1 MSTGS
6 CLWNKVS
13 SHARLLTCS
22 RIALKGKIHCF
33 LWSMEFPFFH
43 GKITRRTCEELLSK
57 KKKNGSYL
65 IRESESV
72 EGALCL
78 CVFFE
83 DLIYTYR
90 IFREHQGYFRIQTSE
105 GVPERTFKTL
115 KDLIY
120 AFEKPNQGLITNL
133 RYPVKK
139 PKALQGSQRFKSGM
153 DNVYDEVDDSAD
165 YVDVLP

>member
-1 MSTGS
+1 MSTAS
-6 CLWNKVS
+6 CLWSKVA
-13 SHARLLTCS
+13 SHDSLLTFS
-22 RIALKGKIHCF
+22 RVALKGKIPCF

-43 GKITRRTCEELLSK
+43 GKITKKTCEELLSK

-78 CVFFE
+78 CVLFE

-105 GVPERTFKTL
+105 GVPDRTFKTL

-120 AFEKPNQGLITNL
+120 AFEKPNQGLVINL

-139 PKALQGSQRFKSGM
+139 PKALRRNQSFKSGM
-153 DNVYDEVDDSAD
+153 DSIYDEIDDGGD

>member
-1 MSTGS
+1 
-6 CLWNKVS
+6 
-13 SHARLLTCS
+13 
-22 RIALKGKIHCF
+22 
-33 LWSMEFPFFH
+33 FH
-43 GKITRRTCEELLSK
+43 GKITRRTCEELLS

-90 IFREHQGYFRIQTSE
+90 IFREDQGYFRIQTSE

-115 KDLIY
+115 TDLIH
-120 AFEKPNQGLITNL
+120 AFEKPNQGLIINL

-139 PKALQGSQRFKSGM
+139 LNALQRSQ
-153 DNVYDEVDDSAD
+153 
-165 YVDVLP
+165 

>member
-1 MSTGS
+1 
-6 CLWNKVS
+6 
-13 SHARLLTCS
+13 
-22 RIALKGKIHCF
+22 
-33 LWSMEFPFFH
+33 MEFPFFH
-43 GKITRRTCEELLSK
+43 GKITRKACEELLSK

-65 IRESESV
+65 IRESESM

-78 CVFFE
+78 C

-90 IFREHQGYFRIQTSE
+90 NLQTYFVILSLQTSE

-120 AFEKPNQGLITNL
+120 TFEKPNQGLVINL

-139 PKALQGSQRFKSGM
+139 PKDLRRSQRCKSEMDSIYDGEKFCLCGFFK
-153 DNVYDEVDDSAD
+153 DDSID
-165 YVDVLP
+165 RFVVNSC

>member
-1 MSTGS
+1 
-6 CLWNKVS
+6 
-13 SHARLLTCS
+13 
-22 RIALKGKIHCF
+22 
-33 LWSMEFPFFH
+33 MEFPFFH
-43 GKITRRTCEELLSK
+43 GKITRKACEELLSK

-65 IRESESV
+65 IRESESM

-90 IFREHQGYFRIQTSE
+90 IFREHQGHFRIQTSE

-120 AFEKPNQGLITNL
+120 TFEKPNQGLVINL

-139 PKALQGSQRFKSGM
+139 PKDLRRSQRCKSEM
-153 DNVYDEVDDSAD
+153 DSIYDEVDDSGD
-165 YVDVLP
+165 YVHVLP

>member
-1 MSTGS
+1 
-6 CLWNKVS
+6 
-13 SHARLLTCS
+13 
-22 RIALKGKIHCF
+22 
-33 LWSMEFPFFH
+33 MEFPFFH

-57 KKKNGSYL
+57 NRKNGSYL

-83 DLIYTYR
+83 GLIYTYR

-105 GVPERTFKTL
+105 GVPERTFRTL

-120 AFEKPNQGLITNL
+120 TYEKPGQGLITNL
-133 RYPVKK
+133 HYPVKK
-139 PKALQGSQRFKSGM
+139 PNASQRSQRFKSGK
-153 DNVYDEVDDSAD
+153 DDIYDEIDDSD
-165 YVDVLP
+165 YVAVLP

>member
-1 MSTGS
+1 
-6 CLWNKVS
+6 
-13 SHARLLTCS
+13 
-22 RIALKGKIHCF
+22 
-33 LWSMEFPFFH
+33 MEFPFFH
-43 GKITRRTCEELLSK
+43 GKITRKTCEELLSK

-120 AFEKPNQGLITNL
+120 AFEKPNQGLIINL

-139 PKALQGSQRFKSGM
+139 PKALQRSQRFKSEM
-153 DNVYDEVDDSAD
+153 DNVYDEVDDGGD

>member
-1 MSTGS
+1 
-6 CLWNKVS
+6 
-13 SHARLLTCS
+13 
-22 RIALKGKIHCF
+22 
-33 LWSMEFPFFH
+33 MEFPFFH

-57 KKKNGSYL
+57 NGKNGSYL

-83 DLIYTYR
+83 NLIYTYR

-105 GVPERTFKTL
+105 GVPAKIFRTL

-120 AFEKPNQGLITNL
+120 NYHKPDQGLITKL

-139 PKALQGSQRFKSGM
+139 QKASQRSQSFKSGK
-153 DNVYDEVDDSAD
+153 NEIYDEIDDSD

>member
-1 MSTGS
+1 
-6 CLWNKVS
+6 
-13 SHARLLTCS
+13 
-22 RIALKGKIHCF
+22 
-33 LWSMEFPFFH
+33 FH
-43 GKITRRTCEELLSK
+43 GKITRQTCEELLSK

-65 IRESESV
+65 IWESDSV

-83 DLIYTYR
+83 DFIYTYR
-90 IFREHQGYFRIQTSE
+90 IFREHQGHFRIQTSE

-120 AFEKPNQGLITNL
+120 AFEKPNQGLVTNL

-139 PKALQGSQRFKSGM
+139 QKVSQRSQ
-153 DNVYDEVDDSAD
+153 
-165 YVDVLP
+165 